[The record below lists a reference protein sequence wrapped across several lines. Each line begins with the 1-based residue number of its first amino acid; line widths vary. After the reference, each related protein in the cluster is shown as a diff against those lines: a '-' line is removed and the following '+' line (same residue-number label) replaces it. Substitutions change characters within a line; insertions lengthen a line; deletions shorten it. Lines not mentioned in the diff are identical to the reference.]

1 MITARRPQDRQVC
14 DLPNVVDSRGQRA
27 EYGIDLSAVRHIRR
41 CVSRR
46 RADDQIGLPVAV
58 DIADCQARSELV
70 VERFAPDDHIRW
82 FVNQIN
88 HAPGIGATQENVNPS
103 GAIVRWRANY
113 QITNSV
119 SIQIA
124 NRYGG
129 TRGAP

>member
-1 MITARRPQDRQVC
+1 
-14 DLPNVVDSRGQRA
+14 
-27 EYGIDLSAVRHIRR
+27 
-41 CVSRR
+41 
-46 RADDQIGLPVAV
+46 
-58 DIADCQARSELV
+58 
-70 VERFAPDDHIRW
+70 
-82 FVNQIN
+82 
-88 HAPGIGATQENVNPS
+88 VNPA